1 MTQMVKLDGML
12 TRMGAARRA
21 IAQTWGLHVGPVIT
35 GFFYGQLRMAVWW
48 GQQLDRV
55 FFPAI
60 ARKEITAPIVIVG
73 NPRTGTTFLQRFLH
87 DNGIGTGQELWR
99 MLYPSL
105 TLQTFIKPLLPILEK
120 ISPARHHSTAAH
132 ETSLTG
138 VETDDVSVFFRYFD
152 GFFLYGFL
160 LAWADEDFEP
170 QFDPT
175 TRDTSERDFDWL
187 EDLWKR
193 NLVATGKHRVVAKL
207 FSLAPRLPAF
217 HERFPDAKVLFMARD
232 PLSVIPSG
240 MSLVTGVLDKRFG
253 FWDLPDEVRK
263 KWTERLYAALVKLLL
278 RFTEDYNSGAID
290 RDRVFVV
297 RFDRLMSDFEGMMG
311 ELLEFVEHEPSPDL
325 HRTIV
330 DRAEKQRAYK
340 SKHGYDLERF
350 FLDEERIRRDCAPFY
365 ETFLS

>member
-1 MTQMVKLDGML
+1 MVKLDSML
-12 TRMGAARRA
+12 ARMGAARRA
-21 IAQTWGLHVGPVIT
+21 ITQTWGLWFGPYVT
-35 GFFYGQLRMAVWW
+35 GFFYMQLRIAVWW
-48 GQQLDRV
+48 GQLWDRV
-55 FFPAI
+55 FFPRI
-60 ARKEITAPIVIVG
+60 AETKVVSPIVIVG

-105 TLQTFIKPLLPILEK
+105 TLQTFLKPMLPFLEK
-120 ISPARHHSTAAH
+120 VSPARHHSTAAH
-132 ETSLTG
+132 ETSLMG

-160 LAWADEDFEP
+160 LAWADEDHEP
-170 QFDPT
+170 QFDPS
-175 TRDTSERDFDWL
+175 TRDTSQRDFDYL

-193 NLVATGKHRVVAKL
+193 NLAATGGKRVVAKL

-232 PLSVIPSG
+232 PLSVIPSA

-253 FWDLPDEVRK
+253 FWSLPEDVRK
-263 KWTERLYAALVKLLL
+263 RWTERLYAALVKLFL

-290 RDRVFVV
+290 KKKVFVV
-297 RFDRLMSDFEGMMG
+297 RFDRLMQNFDGLMVELLQFVEHAPSN
-311 ELLEFVEHEPSPDL
+311 ELLEII
-325 HRTIV
+325 RIQ
-330 DRAEKQRAYK
+330 AEKQRAYK

>member
-1 MTQMVKLDGML
+1 MVKLDTML
-12 TRMGAARRA
+12 ARMGAARRA
-21 IAQTWGLHVGPVIT
+21 IATTWSLHVGPVVT
-35 GFFYGQLRMAVWW
+35 AFFYVQLRIAVWW
-48 GQQLDRV
+48 GQVMDSV
-55 FFPAI
+55 FFPAV
-60 ARKEITAPIVIVG
+60 AKQEIKAPIVIVG

-87 DNGIGTGQELWR
+87 DNGIGTGQQLWR

-105 TLQTFIKPLLPILEK
+105 TLQFFIGPLLPLLEK

-160 LAWADEDFEP
+160 LAWADEDHEP
-170 QFDPT
+170 SFDPQ
-175 TRDTSERDFDWL
+175 TRDTSERDFAWL

-193 NLVATGKHRVVAKL
+193 NLVATGGDRVVAKL

-217 HERFPDAKVLFMARD
+217 HERFPDARILFMARD

-253 FWDLPDEVRK
+253 FWDLPDDVRRR
-263 KWTERLYAALVKLLL
+263 WTERLYAALVKLFI
-278 RFTEDYNSGAID
+278 RFTDDYNSGAID
-290 RDRVFVV
+290 RDKVFVV
-297 RFDRLMSDFEGMMG
+297 RFDRLMSDFEGLMA
-311 ELLEFVEHEPSPDL
+311 EILEFVGHEPSVEL
-325 HRTIV
+325 HNVIV
-330 DRAEKQRAYK
+330 QRAEKQRAYK

-350 FLDEERIRRDCAPFY
+350 FLDEDRIRRDCAPFY